1 MRFFLAVAIVASGV
15 VLAKLL
21 NFEPLAL
28 PLLVMATVVLYTEAS

>member
-28 PLLVMATVVLYTEAS
+28 PFLVMATVVLYTEAR